1 MTTAIAWGTPYYVGG
16 QPGTSPYTAGNA
28 GSAVDVAFIYESFS
42 LGLVGGLSDGVVTV
56 EHTYAPAGGGGEILI
71 DVFYLDA
78 GVDYS
83 PAYAV
88 NTVAGNRDGI
98 HKFTAIEGGVT
109 LPTVLL
115 LALTPDG
122 NPSDDYYGAAA
133 WYEQTIEPVAQ
144 FWTRFVNTRE
154 VI

>member
-16 QPGTSPYTAGNA
+16 QPGTFPYTAGNA
-28 GSAVDVAFIYESFS
+28 GSAADVAFIYESFS

-56 EHTYAPAGGGGEILI
+56 EHTYAPAGGGDEIPLGA
-71 DVFYLDA
+71 FYLDA
-78 GVDYS
+78 GGSYG
-83 PAYAV
+83 PTYAV
-88 NTVAGNRDGI
+88 NTAAGNRDGI

-133 WYEQTIEPVAQ
+133 WYEQTIEPVTQ

>member
-28 GSAVDVAFIYESFS
+28 GSAVGVAFIYESFS

-56 EHTYAPAGGGGEILI
+56 EHSYTPAGGG
-71 DVFYLDA
+71 DA
-78 GVDYS
+78 VVIGAFDLGTGTVNGPNYGVNVPSGY
-83 PAYAV
+83 
-88 NTVAGNRDGI
+88 RDGI
-98 HKFTAIEGGVT
+98 HKFTAVENGVT

-115 LALTPDG
+115 LAVTPDA
-122 NPSDDYYGAAA
+122 NPGHDYYGGAA
-133 WYEQTIEPVAQ
+133 WYEQIIEPVTQ

>member
-28 GSAVDVAFIYESFS
+28 GSVADVAFIYESFS
-42 LGLVGGLSDGVVTV
+42 LGLVGGVSEGTVTV
-56 EHTYAPAGGGGEILI
+56 EHKYAPSGGGEILV
-71 DVFYLDA
+71 DVFNLDA
-78 GVDYS
+78 GISYS
-83 PAYAV
+83 PDRAV
-88 NTVAGNRDGI
+88 SIATGNRDGI

-133 WYEQTIEPVAQ
+133 WYEQTTEPVAQ